1 MNKIA
6 AFGEVMMRLETP
18 GYSTLAQENQLKY
31 SFSGSGVNVLSAL
44 SRFGHEAYLIS
55 ALPDNALGEAAVAN
69 LRKLGLSTRHI
80 MRSGQYVGMYFLEK
94 GFGARASKVTY
105 TDRLGSSFNTA
116 SFGDEQL
123 AAAVAEVD
131 VLHFCGITLAMNDQV
146 RSHMLHLAREAK
158 RQGRKIVFDCNYRP
172 TLWGKDGYERAKS
185 HYEQLLQLA
194 DVVMMNE
201 KDAMLVLGMP
211 TAALEREQQLKE
223 LLPAVAKQYD
233 IQTIAGTHRRINGD
247 NTHSLKGY
255 IFSKERLIM
264 GREHSF
270 SVHDRVGAGDAY
282 ASGIIDGLLRGL
294 PLEQVV
300 EFAAAAARL
309 AHTIQGDTP
318 LSTRE
323 DIEKAVHNETGD
335 VER

>member
-1 MNKIA
+1 MSKIA

-31 SFSGSGVNVLSAL
+31 SFSGTGVNVLSAM
-44 SRFGHEAYLIS
+44 SRFGHEAYLVS
-55 ALPDNALGEAAVAN
+55 ALPDNALGEAAIAN

-80 MRSGQYVGMYFLEK
+80 MRSGKYLGMYFLEK

-105 TDRLGSSFNTA
+105 NDRLGSSFNTA
-116 SFGDEQL
+116 TFGDQQL
-123 AAAVAEVD
+123 AAVVAEVE

-146 RSHMLHLAREAK
+146 RGSMLRLAREAK

-172 TLWGKDGYERAKS
+172 TLWGEAGYERAKY
-185 HYEQLLQLA
+185 HYEQMLQLA
-194 DVVMMNE
+194 DIVMMNE

-211 TAALEREQQLKE
+211 TAALERELQLKE
-223 LLPAVAKQYD
+223 LLPVVAKQYD
-233 IQTIAGTHRRINGD
+233 IQIIAGTHRRINGD
-247 NTHSLKGY
+247 NTHSLKGF
-255 IFSKERLIM
+255 IFSKDRLVM

-309 AHTIQGDTP
+309 AHTIPGDTP

-323 DIEKAVHNETGD
+323 EIEKAIHNETGD
-335 VER
+335 LER